1 MPKEVGGEKNQRLVT
16 ARPQGRWVRRR
27 EERRLS
33 YSYGGRKETWY
44 PWSPAKVGREVRGQT
59 EGLTQPSLRAEMQTC

>member
-44 PWSPAKVGREVRGQT
+44 TRGHQRRWGGKSEDRQKV
-59 EGLTQPSLRAEMQTC
+59 